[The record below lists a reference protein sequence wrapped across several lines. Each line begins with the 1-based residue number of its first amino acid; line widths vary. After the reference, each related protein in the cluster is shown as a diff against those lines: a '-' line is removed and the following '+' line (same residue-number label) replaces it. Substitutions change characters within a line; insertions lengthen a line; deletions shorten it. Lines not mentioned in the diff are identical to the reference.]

1 MTTKVETL
9 RASAAQTPGTATGI
23 AGAGLIKFDKPWR
36 ELVVQVNV
44 TAAATDVGDT
54 LDVYIDTSYDGGS
67 TWLNIMHFTQV
78 LGNGGAK
85 RYIMACKGAP
95 VASSNAVLASS
106 DQSAGNALQFPLGD
120 RIRYRGVVANAGTE
134 DASFTYTVTAF
145 LKE

>member
-9 RASAAQTPGTATGI
+9 RASAAQ
-23 AGAGLIKFDKPWR
+23 AGAGTVTGVAGAGIVKFDKPWR

-67 TWLNIMHFTQV
+67 TWVNIMHFTQV

-85 RYIMACKGAP
+85 RYVMACKGAP

-120 RIRYRGVVANAGTE
+120 RIRYRGVTVDADAN
-134 DASFTYTVTAF
+134 ASFTYSVTAF